1 MKRHREDRIMQDKP
15 KFMTRLRRSLGRA
28 GQTTTEY
35 VLILAIAVMVVMKI
49 KDQIGKRVD
58 GAINKIDTE
67 LGKWDQQ

>member
-1 MKRHREDRIMQDKP
+1 MQDRP
-15 KFMTRLRRSLGRA
+15 KFLTRLRKTLSRA

-58 GAINKIDTE
+58 GAINKIDEE

>member
-1 MKRHREDRIMQDKP
+1 MQDRP
-15 KFMTRLRRSLGRA
+15 KLLTRLRKTLSRA

-58 GAINKIDTE
+58 GAIDKIDQE